1 LPASLDSPRATADA
15 RGRAN
20 TSTNQVTGYFGM
32 RYMSCGLEASFLSGS
47 GYQGFWILLLVS
59 RLTSH
64 THRLLMDCGLKR
76 CQR

>member
-1 LPASLDSPRATADA
+1 
-15 RGRAN
+15 
-20 TSTNQVTGYFGM
+20 M
-32 RYMSCGLEASFLSGS
+32 RYMSCGLEALFLSGS